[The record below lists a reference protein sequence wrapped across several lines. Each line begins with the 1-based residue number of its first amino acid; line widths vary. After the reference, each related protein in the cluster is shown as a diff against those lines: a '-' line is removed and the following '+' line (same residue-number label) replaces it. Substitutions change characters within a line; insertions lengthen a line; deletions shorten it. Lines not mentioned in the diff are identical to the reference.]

1 MKNTKISQEDNNLIP
16 FKNWIRMQPSMNIS
30 AVKAEIIEKCKLKK
44 QENGRC
50 YVLEDWCLG
59 RVKVPALAQSVINEI
74 AGEQLYYEIK
84 DEEVTV

>member
-1 MKNTKISQEDNNLIP
+1 MEKTKNLKKDNNLIA
-16 FKNWIRMQPSMNIS
+16 FKTWIRMQPSMNIS

-74 AGEQLYYEIK
+74 AGTQLNYEVQNQ
-84 DEEVTV
+84 EVEA